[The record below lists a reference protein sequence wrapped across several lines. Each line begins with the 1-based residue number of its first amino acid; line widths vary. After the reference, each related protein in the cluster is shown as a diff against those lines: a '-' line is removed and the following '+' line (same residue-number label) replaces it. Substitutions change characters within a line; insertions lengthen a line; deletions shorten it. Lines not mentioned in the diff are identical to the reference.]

1 MIGSDETRSDFVFH
15 GQRPHPFFMNLDR
28 DRALQQR
35 NRQDE
40 SPVAT
45 RTQQDSFY
53 STKWPVL
60 DSDALSNFQIVA
72 RVPHRPGCNS
82 SLNCLYFGR
91 VDRNWRFPC
100 AHQMDNSWNR
110 QHWEAVV
117 GVEAGEDV
125 PRKKGKVDFLKTVR
139 PALLPRV
146 QWQERFQPSNPQ
158 VSGNLILVMTA
169 HSNCVPI
176 RAAQL
181 IHATHPP
188 VVLSENS
195 NRFGHCE
202 QATAL

>member
-1 MIGSDETRSDFVFH
+1 
-15 GQRPHPFFMNLDR
+15 MNLDR
-28 DRALQQR
+28 DRPLQQR

-40 SPVAT
+40 SPVPT

-53 STKWPVL
+53 AAKWPML

-72 RVPHRPGCNS
+72 RVPHRSGCNS
-82 SLNCLYFGR
+82 SLNRLYFGR
-91 VDRNWRFPC
+91 VDRYRRFPR
-100 AHQMDNSWNR
+100 AHQMDDSWNR

-125 PRKKGKVDFLKTVR
+125 PRKKGKIDFLKTVR
-139 PALLPRV
+139 PPLLPRI
-146 QWQERFQPSNPQ
+146 QRQERFQPSNAQ
-158 VSGNLILVMTA
+158 VSGNLILVLTA

-176 RAAQL
+176 RPAQL
-181 IHATHPP
+181 FHATHPP
-188 VVLSENS
+188 VVLNQHS